1 MHRRKGLGR
10 ALATEALR
18 WIDNAAVRMI
28 RVHVGNDNLAAVR
41 LFESIGF
48 EQDQVTLNR
57 WPN

>member
-1 MHRRKGLGR
+1 M
-10 ALATEALR
+10 EALR
-18 WIDNAAVRMI
+18 WIENAAVRMI
-28 RVHVGNDNLAAVR
+28 RAHVGNDNLAAVR